1 MFDGWVYKPTMEI
14 ITNSS
19 IVAYPFD
26 HTLTAQWKVND
37 VTVYLDYTFH
47 FEQTAQNPSKNSA
60 GFDKLISFTN
70 EIDKMVLEYDS
81 YYGMLPKPTMDGYT
95 FAGWYFETDETG
107 NGCGHQ
113 DCLLSETGSRVTT
126 MNTHTLYARWVKEQ
140 YRVDLDYNYDYSVW
154 ED

>member
-1 MFDGWVYKPTMEI
+1 M
-14 ITNSS
+14 
-19 IVAYPFD
+19 D
-26 HTLTAQWKVND
+26 HILTATWKVND

-47 FEQTAQNPSKNSA
+47 FEQTAQNPNKNSA
-60 GFDKLISFTN
+60 GFSNLTSFTN

-81 YYGMLPKPTMDGYT
+81 YYGALPLPTMDGYT
-95 FAGWYFETDETG
+95 FAGWYMEKDING

-113 DCLLSETGSRVTT
+113 SCLLTETGSRVTN
-126 MNTHTLYARWVKEQ
+126 MNSHTLYARWVKEQ